1 MDVSLGG
8 KNRHL
13 RADRQI
19 LDSSRIGLLDAGTDA
34 QDQEAK
40 PRELEEVE
48 TPGVRCI
55 ADRCSCNGG
64 IGRGICWTDAVGL
77 GGFDLL
83 RRDGRARCAAWTLPR
98 SGRRRPSVVI
108 FSGSIDFTTQESDL
122 IRNMVLVH

>member
-64 IGRGICWTDAVGL
+64 IGRGIC
-77 GGFDLL
+77 
-83 RRDGRARCAAWTLPR
+83 
-98 SGRRRPSVVI
+98 
-108 FSGSIDFTTQESDL
+108 
-122 IRNMVLVH
+122 